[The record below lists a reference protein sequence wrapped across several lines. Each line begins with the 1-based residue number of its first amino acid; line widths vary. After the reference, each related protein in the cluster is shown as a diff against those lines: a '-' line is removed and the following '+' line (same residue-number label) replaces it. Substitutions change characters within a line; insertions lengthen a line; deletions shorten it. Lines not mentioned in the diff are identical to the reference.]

1 MLGITSA
8 SNIRG
13 KVEEWLPNPFFF
25 FLAETFFSLCIKVLT
40 VRIKEKQVI
49 KVKMICMYLL

>member
-25 FLAETFFSLCIKVLT
+25 FGRDFFSLCIKVLT

>member
-13 KVEEWLPNPFFF
+13 KVEEWLPNPFF
-25 FLAETFFSLCIKVLT
+25 LAETFLVY
-40 VRIKEKQVI
+40 V
-49 KVKMICMYLL
+49 